1 MLSRK
6 GDRDMKTIIMRGT
19 LFTILSFFF
28 IISSSDGATE
38 RRIALVIGNGNYS
51 IGRLKNPV
59 NDAADVAVALKR
71 AGFAVTLKK
80 DANLQDMVETIED
93 FGNSLKRG
101 GVGLFYYAGHGVQVN
116 GVNYLLPINARI
128 NKETDVRFQAVDA
141 GRVLAEMEN
150 ANNGLNIVIFDA
162 CRDNPFG
169 KSFRSASRGLAI
181 VANAPSGTLISYS
194 TGAGQVAQDGEGRNS
209 PYTRAL
215 LENIA
220 KPGLTIS
227 KVFMNV
233 RSKVKKETGQV
244 PWELSSLEGD
254 FFFMPGNEKS
264 ATTSGDSSVSASAAT
279 DDLDDENRKLEAE
292 ERKQA
297 KKTTT
302 LAMGKRPAQS
312 TAAETARD
320 GRFIAYSNGTVLDT
334 STNLMWAAK
343 DNGVDINW
351 QSAKAYCENYRG
363 GGYTDWRMPTQDELA
378 GLYDASKS
386 RQGACNR
393 SYSINV
399 VTELVNITCFAY
411 WASETRR
418 SDAAYFTFDG
428 GSRYWYPNSFVKYV
442 RALPVRLGK

>member
-1 MLSRK
+1 M
-6 GDRDMKTIIMRGT
+6 
-19 LFTILSFFF
+19 
-28 IISSSDGATE
+28 
-38 RRIALVIGNGNYS
+38 
-51 IGRLKNPV
+51 
-59 NDAADVAVALKR
+59 
-71 AGFAVTLKK
+71 
-80 DANLQDMVETIED
+80 
-93 FGNSLKRG
+93 
-101 GVGLFYYAGHGVQVN
+101 
-116 GVNYLLPINARI
+116 
-128 NKETDVRFQAVDA
+128 
-141 GRVLAEMEN
+141 
-150 ANNGLNIVIFDA
+150 
-162 CRDNPFG
+162 
-169 KSFRSASRGLAI
+169 
-181 VANAPSGTLISYS
+181 
-194 TGAGQVAQDGEGRNS
+194 AQDGEGRNS

-254 FFFMPGNEKS
+254 FFFMPGDGKS
-264 ATTSGDSSVSASAAT
+264 ATTSGESSVSAPVAT
-279 DDLDDENRKLEAE
+279 DYLDDENRKLEAE

-297 KKTTT
+297 KKTT
-302 LAMGKRPAQS
+302 LAMGKRPS
-312 TAAETARD
+312 PPTAAETARD

-334 STNLMWAAK
+334 GTNLMWAAK
-343 DNGVDINW
+343 DNDADINW

-393 SYSINV
+393 NYSINV